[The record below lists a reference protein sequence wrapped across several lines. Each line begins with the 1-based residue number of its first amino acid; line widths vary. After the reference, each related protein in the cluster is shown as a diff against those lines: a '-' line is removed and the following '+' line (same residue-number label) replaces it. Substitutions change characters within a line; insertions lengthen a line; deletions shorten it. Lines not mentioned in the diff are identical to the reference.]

1 MEIRIII
8 LGVVVL
14 ILFCIVAWLVLGVK
28 TLEEKLDD
36 VERRERRMMSDITGH
51 SSEIDFLKMAVDN
64 RKKADIMAERKER
77 MADYLMVHPSDSIN
91 DLAGALYDI
100 AYGKII
106 DWDKKGDK
114 E

>member
-1 MEIRIII
+1 MEIRIIVALVI
-8 LGVVVL
+8 IVL
-14 ILFCIVAWLVLGVK
+14 ILVCVVAWLVLGVK

-51 SSEIDFLKMAVDN
+51 SSEIDFLKMVVNAL
-64 RKKADIMAERKER
+64 KKADIMAERKER
-77 MADYLMVHPSDSIN
+77 MADYLMDHPSDSIN

-106 DWDKKGDK
+106 DWEDK